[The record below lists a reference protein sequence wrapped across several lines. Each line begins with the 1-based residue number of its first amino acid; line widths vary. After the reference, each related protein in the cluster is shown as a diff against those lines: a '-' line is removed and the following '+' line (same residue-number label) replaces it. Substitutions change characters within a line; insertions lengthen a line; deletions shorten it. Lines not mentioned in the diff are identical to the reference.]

1 MKKAEIISKIDLDIS
16 SEEFNEIKIEVL
28 TRLLLN
34 DIEPSNEN
42 FSEMFWEV
50 AREWGGFR
58 HV

>member
-1 MKKAEIISKIDLDIS
+1 MEKAEIISKIDLDIS

-42 FSEMFWEV
+42 FSEMFWKV
-50 AREWGGFR
+50 AREWGGF
-58 HV
+58 HL